1 MTRARVKVANL
12 DYDVNMRTYAYICVH
27 LRIGLDADPDVLATA
42 LHLAH
47 SIGYTL
53 NISIGKKLKEV
64 SVENDDIIILIVF
77 VNNPCNVLLINLR
90 ACW

>member
-1 MTRARVKVANL
+1 MTL
-12 DYDVNMRTYAYICVH
+12 QLLHSEFPYIWGKISFLFYQCTVH

-53 NISIGKKLKEV
+53 NIAIGKKVKEV
-64 SVENDDIIILIVF
+64 RLTYYLF
-77 VNNPCNVLLINLR
+77 TLQ
-90 ACW
+90 